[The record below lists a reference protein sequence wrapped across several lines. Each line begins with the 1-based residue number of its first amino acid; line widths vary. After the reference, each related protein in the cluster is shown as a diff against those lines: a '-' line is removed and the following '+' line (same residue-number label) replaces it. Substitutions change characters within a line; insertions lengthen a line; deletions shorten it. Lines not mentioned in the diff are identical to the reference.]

1 MSWLEPQ
8 LVEAPRQRLDAL
20 LREGSASLAAAGVD
34 TPLTDAR
41 RLLSAATG
49 CSAADLIA
57 RPEQLVGARE
67 LSRYTAMIVRRSRRE
82 PVSRI
87 LEEREFFGRSFRVTP
102 NVLDPRADS
111 ETLIEEALAIAD
123 RMGWRQR
130 PIRIL
135 DIGTGSGAL
144 LITLLA
150 ELPLATGLGTDTCQ
164 EALAIAA
171 ANAEQNG
178 VVARATFTKA
188 DALQGIVGPFDL
200 VVCNPPYIPSADIA
214 GLSAEVRAYDPLTA
228 LDGGTDGL
236 DVYRKIIPQLAR
248 VLPCGVLLVE
258 VGAGQA
264 VAVSALLA
272 GEFSSALV
280 RTRRDLGGHERCV
293 AMEIQ
298 L

>member
-1 MSWLEPQ
+1 MLEFDAASADA
-8 LVEAPRQRLDAL
+8 LSRRLDAV
-20 LREGSASLAAAGVD
+20 LRQGAESLAAAGVD
-34 TPLTDAR
+34 APLIDAR

-57 RPEQLVGARE
+57 HPEQLVGASEIARF
-67 LSRYTAMIVRRSRRE
+67 AVMIARRCRRE

-87 LEEREFFGRSFRVTP
+87 LGEREFYGRTFRITP
-102 NVLDPRADS
+102 AVLDPRADS
-111 ETLIEEALAIAD
+111 ETLIDEALSISD
-123 RMGWRQR
+123 RKDWRQR

-150 ELPLATGLGTDTCQ
+150 ELPLATGLGTDVSL
-164 EALAIAA
+164 EALAVAV
-171 ANAEQNG
+171 ANAEQNS
-178 VVARATFTKA
+178 VAARATFTKA
-188 DALQGIVGPFDL
+188 DALEGIAGPFDL
-200 VVCNPPYIPSADIA
+200 VVSNPPYIASDDIA
-214 GLSAEVRAYDPLTA
+214 GLAPEVRGYDPHGA
-228 LDGGTDGL
+228 LDGGPDGL

-248 VLPCGVLLVE
+248 VLPCGVLLLE

-264 VAVSALLA
+264 SAVSALLA
-272 GEFSSALV
+272 REFSRAFV
-280 RTRRDLGGHERCV
+280 RTSRDLGGHERCV